1 MVGVAAAGPLTG
13 VALTCRCEEEIEA
26 GKDEVSRLLAMQTIA
41 DKALDVGAA
50 QVAELKQSLEEKA
63 SSLISS
69 DTARGLLKA
78 SKQFLTPRC
87 SLCISRKEWRPSC

>member
-1 MVGVAAAGPLTG
+1 MGVAAAGPLTG
-13 VALTCRCEEEIEA
+13 GALTCRCEEEIEA
-26 GKDEVSRLLAMQTIA
+26 GKDEVSRLSAMQTIA

-78 SKQFLTPRC
+78 SKQLLVPSC
-87 SLCISRKEWRPSC
+87 SLCIAHEERRPSC